1 MIKKLSALACV
12 LLYFGA
18 SMPLLN
24 AQSLEAA
31 KDYYQHGLND
41 RAKDILIS
49 LLHNQVT
56 TPVVKA
62 KALYILGQISF
73 DEGRVK
79 VALTDW
85 QTLAKEYPQSPESKE
100 ITARLAQLNEMVAK
114 VSDAGI
120 SSAVARSY
128 ISNGDFWVS
137 SNDRKFT
144 IDSSWLPMIE
154 LANEWYDRVIKEFPG
169 SDAAEIAYE
178 RKLFALIGWRELG
191 RDGEAYGLKN
201 NYQKYM
207 PLVLTTFDDFEKA
220 FPNSS
225 ALQAFRYQIAQAYWA
240 HRDWQNTRGWLQKI
254 IDKGGSESTFYT
266 EAAKARMQKVEY

>member
-1 MIKKLSALACV
+1 MIKKLPLLACV
-12 LLYFGA
+12 LLGLGL
-18 SMPLLN
+18 SIPLLK
-24 AQSLEAA
+24 AQSVELA

-41 RAKDILIS
+41 RAKDILVS
-49 LLHNQVT
+49 VLHNQVT
-56 TPVVKA
+56 TPAVKA
-62 KALYILGQISF
+62 KALYMLGQISF

-85 QTLAKEYPQSPESKE
+85 QALAKEYPQSPEAKE
-100 ITARLAQLNEMVAK
+100 IIARLAQLNEIVAK
-114 VSDAGI
+114 TSDANI

-128 ISNGDFWVS
+128 ISNSDFWVS
-137 SNDRKFT
+137 RNDRKFA
-144 IDSSWLPMIE
+144 IDTSWLPMIE

-178 RKLFALIGWRELG
+178 RKLFALIVWREIG

-201 NYQKYM
+201 DYQKYM

-240 HRDWQNTRGWLQKI
+240 HRDWQDTRAWLQKI

-266 EAAKARMQKVEY
+266 EAAKARLQKVEY